1 MKTKLH
7 LIIMSLVLLFVA
19 GGQSVCLAADT
30 WSYPTTKP
38 ETPFGGGD
46 GSSYDPYRIE
56 TAQHLANLAYMVTD
70 ANTYYKDKYFVLT
83 NDITLNDDV
92 IADDGKSLKKSLS
105 AYNLWKP
112 IGEDGVIYNDD
123 FMGRFDGC
131 GHTIRGMV
139 CICSDSKKRY
149 NGLFGAI
156 DEALIKNI
164 NMEDCYIERKEGD
177 GKGISFGILCGYSS
191 ESTFLNCTV
200 SKSFI
205 NVETKNAAYIGGL
218 IGCIPGGAYSYI
230 ISHLSNCKFSG
241 NIRLCVNDVADVRT
255 LGGIIGNPQIRN
267 L

>member
-1 MKTKLH
+1 
-7 LIIMSLVLLFVA
+7 MSLVLLFVA

-70 ANTYYKDKYFVLT
+70 ANTYYKGQYFVLT

-139 CICSDSKKRY
+139 CICSDSKKGITVCSELLTRHSSKTSIWRI
-149 NGLFGAI
+149 AI
-156 DEALIKNI
+156 LNVK
-164 NMEDCYIERKEGD
+164 
-177 GKGISFGILCGYSS
+177 KGTEKVYLS
-191 ESTFLNCTV
+191 ESFVVILPNLHFSIV
-200 SKSFI
+200 QFPS
-205 NVETKNAAYIGGL
+205 
-218 IGCIPGGAYSYI
+218 
-230 ISHLSNCKFSG
+230 LS
-241 NIRLCVNDVADVRT
+241 
-255 LGGIIGNPQIRN
+255 
-267 L
+267 

>member
-1 MKTKLH
+1 
-7 LIIMSLVLLFVA
+7 MSLVLLFVA

-156 DEALIKNI
+156 DEALIEKHQ
-164 NMEDCYIERKEGD
+164 Y
-177 GKGISFGILCGYSS
+177 
-191 ESTFLNCTV
+191 
-200 SKSFI
+200 
-205 NVETKNAAYIGGL
+205 GGL
-218 IGCIPGGAYSYI
+218 
-230 ISHLSNCKFSG
+230 L
-241 NIRLCVNDVADVRT
+241 
-255 LGGIIGNPQIRN
+255 
-267 L
+267 